1 MSQFGIPGYQQ
12 SPQLSGLPG
21 PNYAPFGQ
29 MGNPGLDMMLSTFVA
44 PMLQSFMGGKFLPQQ
59 FPAQGLLDQMVSA
72 KWQQSSRA
80 NLAQAQAVDQQA
92 IYRTMAGMR
101 GQLTDKP
108 MTDLQKS
115 HLDTFAGVVNNPVAM
130 GMFEMAIGAQ
140 NTEDLFFGRRGSA
153 TRLASA
159 VNRIGFSRADSI
171 TGKDRMSEDSL
182 KAFSSD
188 IYSNLYG
195 PGADLNDVS
204 GFSAGRVGDIM
215 TDLAQRKLLPASMS
229 KLTASERRRAF
240 EEAGGAGMKFSENAA
255 DDQAIKKAMGGGE
268 SIENITKIAG
278 GAEAVRK
285 VDATRVANSI
295 KGYTDALG
303 AVREIFGDNGMTN
316 APMQQ
321 LLAAMEGLTQNSI
334 SSMSP
339 GKIENVMRRTQMASR
354 DAGVSLEA
362 LMGLSARGG
371 ALAEQYGLA
380 PELASGSVITAMEQ
394 MKAMED
400 TGRFRPAFGRMDP
413 NKAALTIQDQSMR
426 ADASPVG
433 KYLAVA
439 SRLIAENSDEKGNV
453 SGKFAGSNMAK
464 MVEAMKR
471 GETSYYDETEKRNV
485 NIYEEFGSDPDKI
498 MRRMLQETGTS
509 VDQFGA
515 MYRDKNTQEFQ
526 VAGAARSAQAEG
538 LKSKLAGYLSS
549 QTGISERI
557 GGDLNDEQ
565 RSALSQQIGKGLST
579 ALIDDVNNT
588 MDPKERLAVL
598 KSAFNQ
604 SAINYARQQLGD
616 GASVNDVM
624 AYAQTISKTG
634 KDNIMGFKT
643 DEDLDAFL
651 STRQA
656 NAGEFTDRR
665 FGQNIEA
672 MRQTYNSRTLR
683 EGQERG
689 RRNVSKAGMSA
700 RMRLDGNSNLFQRF
714 SDMLE
719 GKGSGTALEQV
730 LGAMDSKE
738 MQEKLMEG
746 VTGGKAAL
754 ESAFNSIKTAYTEGT
769 VDTKEDKEK
778 LIAATNNSNFS
789 EVAKQFAETEAE
801 NDFKGKTSYMKDAEV
816 AKALDKATTKEKLGG
831 VIDIY
836 RREEIDGDI
845 SQEEAEKL
853 FADPAK
859 RQEAMAKMAQTAG
872 IQDVFLQKGIAT
884 GIGADVM
891 TQAQLKRATEKADA
905 FEKDA
910 DRNRVRGLMRLA
922 EGFDKGEAKGKHVLD
937 AFGVK
942 NDDAALNEAMKTF
955 MEGSGNSDA
964 VAAQLKKLGLGDA
977 QIKEIVATT
986 ELSRNIND
994 QGGFANNGGGIKAE
1008 EVAARAGRQTA
1019 FETAARE
1026 NKIKGRKSD
1035 LVRRKQAGKKLSA
1048 EEEKELKEFYA
1059 SEDKFNE
1066 ELALERS
1073 GTKGPDKAS
1082 DAQNQ
1087 IKKDAKALTDKAT
1100 GPGSASDP
1108 MGIGA
1113 ALTSSVVPAI
1123 ADAFKTAISELA
1135 KLASGGGEL
1144 VVSGSLSLIGLEKVI
1159 ADLTGKPSVEAT
1171 PAGPPTV
1178 TSGNSRFGAT
1188 PQ

>member
-1 MSQFGIPGYQQ
+1 
-12 SPQLSGLPG
+12 
-21 PNYAPFGQ
+21 

-80 NLAQAQAVDQQA
+80 NLAQAQATDQQA

-101 GQLTDKP
+101 GQITDKP

-115 HLDTFAGVVNNPVAM
+115 HLDTFAGVVNNPAAM
-130 GMFEMAIGAQ
+130 GLFEMALGAQ

-159 VNRIGFSRADSI
+159 VNRIGFSRADSV
-171 TGKDRMSEDSL
+171 TGKDRMSEESL

-195 PGADLNDVS
+195 RDADLNDVS

-255 DDQAIKKAMGGGE
+255 DDQAIKKAMSGGD

-303 AVREIFGDNGMTN
+303 AVREIFGDNGMAN

-321 LLAAMEGLTQNSI
+321 LLAAMEGLTQNSM

-394 MKAMED
+394 MKAMEE
-400 TGRFRPAFGRMDP
+400 TGRFTPAFGRMDP
-413 NKAALTIQDQSMR
+413 NKAALTVQDQSMR

-439 SRLIAENSDEKGNV
+439 SRLMAENTDKNGKV

-471 GETSYYDETEKRNV
+471 GETSYYDETEKRSV

-509 VDQFGA
+509 VAQFGA

-538 LKSKLAGYLSS
+538 LKSKLAGYLAS

-565 RSALSQQIGKGLST
+565 RSALSQQIGKGLSK

-634 KDNIMGFKT
+634 KDNIMGFNT

-656 NAGEFTDRR
+656 NAGEFTDRS

-672 MRQTYNSRTLR
+672 MRQTYNARTLR

-689 RRNVSKAGMSA
+689 RRNVSRAGMSD
-700 RMRLDGNSNLFQRF
+700 RMKLNDGSNLFQRF
-714 SDMLE
+714 SDMLGGE
-719 GKGSGTALEQV
+719 GSGTALEQV
-730 LGAMDSKE
+730 LGAIDSKD
-738 MQEKLMEG
+738 MQAKLMAG
-746 VTGGKAAL
+746 ITGGDAAL
-754 ESAFNSIKTAYTEGT
+754 ESAFNSIKTAYSQGT
-769 VDTKEDKEK
+769 VDTKADKEK
-778 LIAATNNSNFS
+778 LIESTNKSNFS

-801 NDFKGKTSYMKDAEV
+801 SDFRGKTSYMKDAEV
-816 AKALDKATTKEKLGG
+816 AAALDKATTKENLSG
-831 VIDIY
+831 VISAY
-836 RREEIDGDI
+836 KQTVDGDI

-853 FADPAK
+853 FADPIK

-872 IQDVFLQKGIAT
+872 IQDIFVQNGINA

-891 TQAQLKRATEKADA
+891 TQSQLRKATERADA
-905 FEKDA
+905 FEKGA

-922 EGFDKGEAKGKHVLD
+922 DGFDKGSAKSKHILD

-942 NDDAALNEAMKTF
+942 NDDAALNKAMDEF
-955 MEGSGNSDA
+955 MGKSGNIDA
-964 VAAQLKKLGLGDA
+964 VSAQLKNLGLGAA

-986 ELSRNIND
+986 EFSRNVND
-994 QGGFANNGGGIKAE
+994 QGGFAANGGGIKAE
-1008 EVAARAGRQTA
+1008 EVAARAGRQTS
-1019 FETAARE
+1019 FEKAVRE
-1026 NKIKGRKSD
+1026 ERVKGRKAD
-1035 LVRRKQAGKKLSA
+1035 LVRRKQAGEKLDDK
-1048 EEEKELKEFYA
+1048 EEKELKEFYS
-1059 SEDKFNE
+1059 SEKDFDAGLDQE
-1066 ELALERS
+1066 VS
-1073 GTKGPDKAS
+1073 GTKGAKES
-1082 DAQNQ
+1082 STERNQ
-1087 IKKDAKALTDKAT
+1087 IKKDAQALTDKAT
-1100 GPGSASDP
+1100 GAADP
-1108 MGIGA
+1108 TGIGA

-1135 KLASGGGEL
+1135 KLAGPGKEL
-1144 VVSGSLSLIGLEKVI
+1144 VLTGSIALIGLDKAL
-1159 ADLTGKPSVEAT
+1159 ADLKGNPQVEAT

-1178 TSGNSRFGAT
+1178 K
-1188 PQ
+1188 

>member
-1 MSQFGIPGYQQ
+1 
-12 SPQLSGLPG
+12 
-21 PNYAPFGQ
+21 
-29 MGNPGLDMMLSTFVA
+29 MMLSTFAA

-80 NLAQAQAVDQQA
+80 NLAQAQSTDQQA
-92 IYRTMAGMR
+92 IYRKMAGIR
-101 GQLTDKP
+101 GQFTDKP
-108 MTDLQKS
+108 MTELQQS
-115 HLDTFAGVVNNPVAM
+115 QLDTFAGVVNNPAAM
-130 GMFEMAIGAQ
+130 GLFEMALGAQ

-195 PGADLNDVS
+195 RDADLNDVS

-240 EEAGGAGMKFSENAA
+240 QEAGGAGMKFAENAA
-255 DDQAIKKAMGGGE
+255 DDQAIKNAMGAGE
-268 SIENITKIAG
+268 SIENITKLTG

-285 VDATRVANSI
+285 IDATRVSNSI

-321 LLAAMEGLTQNSI
+321 LLAAMEGLTQNSM

-339 GKIENVMRRTQMASR
+339 GKIENLMRRTQMASR

-394 MKAMED
+394 TKAMEE
-400 TGRFRPAFGRMDP
+400 TGRFTPAFGRMDP
-413 NKAALTIQDQSMR
+413 NKAALTVLDQSMR

-439 SRLIAENSDEKGNV
+439 SRLVAESGGK
-453 SGKFAGSNMAK
+453 GKFAGSNMAK

-471 GETSYYDETEKRNV
+471 GETSYYDETEKRSV

-565 RSALSQQIGKGLST
+565 RSALSQQIGKGLSK
-579 ALIDDVNNT
+579 ALIDDVNHT
-588 MDPKERLAVL
+588 MNPKERLAVL

-616 GASVNDVM
+616 GASVDDVM

-634 KDNIMGFKT
+634 SGNIMGFKT

-672 MRQTYNSRTLR
+672 MRQTYNARTLR

-689 RRNVSKAGMSA
+689 RRNVSRAGMSD
-700 RMRLDGNSNLFQRF
+700 RMKLNDGSNLFQRF
-714 SDMLE
+714 SDMLGGE
-719 GKGSGTALEQV
+719 GSGTALEQV
-730 LGAMDSKE
+730 LGAIDSKD
-738 MQEKLMEG
+738 MQAKLMEG
-746 VTGGKAAL
+746 VTGGDAAL
-754 ESAFNSIKTAYTEGT
+754 ESAFNSIKTAYSQGT
-769 VDTKEDKEK
+769 VDTKADKEK
-778 LIAATNNSNFS
+778 LIASTNNSNFS
-789 EVAKQFAETEAE
+789 TVAKQFAETEAE
-801 NDFKGKTSYMKDAEV
+801 SDFRGKTSYMKDAEV
-816 AKALDKATTKEKLGG
+816 AAALNKATTKENLRG
-831 VIDIY
+831 VISAY
-836 RREEIDGDI
+836 KQTVDGDI

-853 FADPAK
+853 FADPTK

-872 IQDVFLQKGIAT
+872 IQDIFTQNGINA

-891 TQAQLKRATEKADA
+891 TQAQLRKATERADA
-905 FEKDA
+905 FEKGA

-922 EGFDKGEAKGKHVLD
+922 EGFDKGEAKGKHILD

-942 NDDAALNEAMKTF
+942 NDDAALNDAMKTF

-964 VAAQLKKLGLGDA
+964 VAAQLKNLGLGTA

-986 ELSRNIND
+986 EFSRNVND
-994 QGGFANNGGGIKAE
+994 QGGFAANGGGVKAE
-1008 EVAARAGRQTA
+1008 EVAARAGRQTS
-1019 FETAARE
+1019 FETAVRE
-1026 NKIKGRKSD
+1026 DKIKGRKAD
-1035 LVRRKQAGKKLSA
+1035 LVRRKQKGEKLDDK
-1048 EEEKELKEFYA
+1048 EEKELKEFYS
-1059 SEDKFNE
+1059 SEKDFDAGLLKE
-1066 ELALERS
+1066 DS
-1073 GTKGPDKAS
+1073 GTKGDKSS
-1082 DAQNQ
+1082 DVTRGQ
-1087 IKKDAKALTDKAT
+1087 IKKDAQALTDKAT
-1100 GPGSASDP
+1100 GAADP
-1108 MGIGA
+1108 TGIGA

-1135 KLASGGGEL
+1135 KMAGHGGEL
-1144 VVSGSLSLIGLEKVI
+1144 VVTGSLSLVGLDKVV
-1159 ADLTGKPSVEAT
+1159 ADLTGKPNVEAT

-1188 PQ
+1188 NQI

>member
-1 MSQFGIPGYQQ
+1 MGQFGIPGYAL
-12 SPQLSGLPG
+12 SPPISGLPG

-29 MGNPGLDMMLSTFVA
+29 MGNPGLDIMLSTFVA

-72 KWQQSSRA
+72 KWQQSARA
-80 NLAQAQAVDQQA
+80 NLTQAQAVDQRA
-92 IYRTMAGMR
+92 IYSKMAGIR
-101 GQLTDKP
+101 GQATDTP
-108 MTDLQKS
+108 MTPLQES
-115 HLDTFAGVVNNPVAM
+115 QLDTFAGVVNNPLAM

-159 VNRIGFSRADSI
+159 VNRIGFSRADSV
-171 TGKDRMSEDSL
+171 TGKDRMSEESL

-195 PGADLNDVS
+195 RDADLNDVS

-255 DDQAIKKAMGGGE
+255 DDQAIKNAMAGGD

-278 GAEAVRK
+278 GADAVRK

-321 LLAAMEGLTQNSI
+321 LLAAMEGLTQNSM

-339 GKIENVMRRTQMASR
+339 GKIENIMRRTQMASR

-394 MKAMED
+394 MKAMEE
-400 TGRFRPAFGRMDP
+400 TGRFTPAFGRMDP
-413 NKAALTIQDQSMR
+413 NKAALTVQDQSMR

-439 SRLIAENSDEKGNV
+439 SRLIAENTDKNDNV

-471 GETSYYDETEKRNV
+471 GETSYYDETEKRSV
-485 NIYEEFGSDPDKI
+485 NIYEEFGRDPDKI

-509 VDQFGA
+509 VAQFGA

-526 VAGAARSAQAEG
+526 VAGAARGAQAEG
-538 LKSKLAGYLSS
+538 LKSKLAGYLAS

-557 GGDLNDEQ
+557 GGGLDAAQ

-579 ALIDDVNNT
+579 ALIDDVNHT

-616 GASVNDVM
+616 GASVDDVM
-624 AYAQTISKTG
+624 AYAQKITKIG
-634 KDNIMGFKT
+634 DGNIMGFKT
-643 DEDLDAFL
+643 DEDLDEFL

-656 NAGEFTDRR
+656 NAGEFTDRS

-672 MRQTYNSRTLR
+672 MRQTYNARTVR

-689 RRNVSKAGMSA
+689 RRNVSKAGMSD

-719 GKGSGTALEQV
+719 GKGSGTAFEQV
-730 LGAMDSKE
+730 LGAIDSKD
-738 MQEKLMEG
+738 MQEKLMDG
-746 VTGGKAAL
+746 VTGGRADL
-754 ESAFNSIKTAYTEGT
+754 ESAFKSIKIAYTNST

-778 LIAATNNSNFS
+778 LIASTDNSNFS

-801 NDFKGKTSYMKDAEV
+801 GDFKNKTKYMKDAEV
-816 AKALDKATTKEKLGG
+816 AAALDKATTKEKLGG

-836 RREEIDGDI
+836 RREIDEDI

-853 FADPAK
+853 FADPTK
-859 RQEAMAKMAQTAG
+859 RQEAMTKMAQTAG
-872 IQDVFLQKGIAT
+872 IQDVFAQKGINA

-891 TQAQLKRATEKADA
+891 TQAQLRKATEKADA
-905 FEKDA
+905 FEQKA
-910 DRNRVRGLMRLA
+910 DRQRARGLMRLA
-922 EGFDKGEAKGKHVLD
+922 AGFDKGEAKGEHILD

-942 NDDAALNEAMKTF
+942 NDDAALNKAMDEF
-955 MEGSGNSDA
+955 MEKSGNIDA
-964 VAAQLKKLGLGDA
+964 VSAQLKKLGLKDE

-986 ELSRNIND
+986 QFSRNVND
-994 QGGFANNGGGIKAE
+994 EGGFIANGGGIKAE
-1008 EVAARAGRQTA
+1008 EVAARVGRQTA
-1019 FETAARE
+1019 FEKAARE
-1026 NKIKGRKSD
+1026 NKIKGRMSD
-1035 LVRRKQAGKKLSA
+1035 LVRRKQDGKTLKP
-1048 EEEKELKEFYA
+1048 EEDKELKEFFA
-1059 SEDKFNE
+1059 DKDKFNA
-1066 ELALERS
+1066 ELELEGS
-1073 GTKGPDKAS
+1073 GTEGPDRAS

-1087 IKKDAKALTDKAT
+1087 IKKEAKELTDKAI
-1100 GPGSASDP
+1100 GAADP
-1108 MGIGA
+1108 TGIGA

-1135 KLASGGGEL
+1135 KLAGPGKEL
-1144 VVSGSLSLIGLEKVI
+1144 VVTGSLSLIGLEKVI
-1159 ADLTGKPSVEAT
+1159 ADLTGKPKVEPTTDGGVPVMAT
-1171 PAGPPTV
+1171 TPTPK
-1178 TSGNSRFGAT
+1178 S
-1188 PQ
+1188 P

>member
-1 MSQFGIPGYQQ
+1 MSQFGIPGYPQ
-12 SPQLSGLPG
+12 SQPISGLPG

-29 MGNPGLDMMLSTFVA
+29 MGNPGLDMMLSTFAA

-80 NLAQAQAVDQQA
+80 NLAQAQSTDQQA
-92 IYRTMAGMR
+92 IYSKMAGMR

-115 HLDTFAGVVNNPVAM
+115 HLNTFASVVNNPAAM
-130 GMFEMAIGAQ
+130 GMFEMALGAQ
-140 NTEDLFFGRRGSA
+140 NTEDLFFGRKGSA

-159 VNRIGFSRADSI
+159 VNRIGFSRADSV

-195 PGADLNDVS
+195 PGADMNDVS

-229 KLTASERRRAF
+229 KLTARERRRAF

-255 DDQAIKKAMGGGE
+255 DDQAIKNAMGGGD

-285 VDATRVANSI
+285 VDATRVSNSI

-321 LLAAMEGLTQNSI
+321 LLAAMEGLTQNSM

-400 TGRFRPAFGRMDP
+400 TGKFTPAFGRMDP

-433 KYLAVA
+433 RYLAVA
-439 SRLIAENSDEKGNV
+439 SRLMAENTDEKGNV

-471 GETSYYDETEKRNV
+471 GETSYYDETEKRSV

-634 KDNIMGFKT
+634 SDNIMGFKT

-689 RRNVSKAGMSA
+689 RRNVSRAGMSD
-700 RMRLDGNSNLFQRF
+700 RMKLDDGSNLFQRF
-714 SDMLE
+714 SDML
-719 GKGSGTALEQV
+719 GGTGSGTALEQV
-730 LGAMDSKE
+730 LGAIDSKD
-738 MQEKLMEG
+738 MQAKLMEG
-746 VTGGKAAL
+746 VTGGDKAL
-754 ESAFNSIKTAYTEGT
+754 ESAFNSIKTAYTAGT

-778 LIAATNNSNFS
+778 LIASTNNSNFS
-789 EVAKQFAETEAE
+789 EVAKQFTETAAE
-801 NDFKGKTSYMKDAEV
+801 NDFKGKTRYMKDAEV
-816 AKALDKATTKEKLGG
+816 AKALDKATTDEKLGG

-836 RREEIDGDI
+836 RREIDGDI
-845 SQEEAEKL
+845 SQEEAEAL
-853 FADPAK
+853 FADTTK

-872 IQDVFLQKGIAT
+872 IQDIFMQKGIDS

-891 TQAQLKRATEKADA
+891 TQAQLKGATEKADA
-905 FEKDA
+905 FEQGA

-922 EGFDKGEAKGKHVLD
+922 EGFDKGTAKGKHVLD

-964 VAAQLKKLGLGDA
+964 VAAQLKNLGLEDK

-986 ELSRNIND
+986 EFSRNVNT
-994 QGGFANNGGGIKAE
+994 QGGFAANGGGIKAE

-1019 FETAARE
+1019 FETAVKDD
-1026 NKIKGRKSD
+1026 KIKGGRMSE
-1035 LVRRKQAGKKLSA
+1035 LVKRKQEGKTLKP
-1048 EEEKELKEFYA
+1048 EEEKELKAFYA
-1059 SEDKFNE
+1059 SEDKFNAE
-1066 ELALERS
+1066 LEREVS
-1073 GTKGPDKAS
+1073 GTKGAKES
-1082 DAQNQ
+1082 STERNQ
-1087 IKKDAKALTDKAT
+1087 IKKEAKALTDKAT

-1108 MGIGA
+1108 TGIGA

-1135 KLASGGGEL
+1135 KMASGGGEL
-1144 VVSGSLSLIGLEKVI
+1144 VVSGSLSLVGLEKVI
-1159 ADLTGKPSVEAT
+1159 ADLTGKPKVEAT
-1171 PAGPPTV
+1171 PAGPNVIAPK
-1178 TSGNSRFGAT
+1178 
-1188 PQ
+1188 

>member
-1 MSQFGIPGYQQ
+1 
-12 SPQLSGLPG
+12 
-21 PNYAPFGQ
+21 

-80 NLAQAQAVDQQA
+80 NLAQAQATDQQA
-92 IYRTMAGMR
+92 IYSKMAGMR
-101 GQLTDKP
+101 GQLTNKP

-115 HLDTFAGVVNNPVAM
+115 HLDTFAGVVNDPIAM

-140 NTEDLFFGRRGSA
+140 NTEDLFFGRKGSA

-159 VNRIGFSRADSI
+159 VNRIGFSRADSV

-195 PGADLNDVS
+195 LGADMNDVS

-255 DDQAIKKAMGGGE
+255 DDQAIKNAMGGGD

-285 VDATRVANSI
+285 VDATRVSNSI

-321 LLAAMEGLTQNSI
+321 LLAAMEGLTQNSM

-339 GKIENVMRRTQMASR
+339 GKIENLMRRTQMASR

-400 TGRFRPAFGRMDP
+400 TGKFTPAFGRMDP

-433 KYLAVA
+433 RYLAVA
-439 SRLIAENSDEKGNV
+439 SRLMAENTDEKGNV

-471 GETSYYDETEKRNV
+471 GETSYYDETEKRSV
-485 NIYEEFGSDPDKI
+485 NIYEEFGRDPDKI

-634 KDNIMGFKT
+634 KDNIMGFNT
-643 DEDLDAFL
+643 DADLEAFL
-651 STRQA
+651 STKQA

-672 MRQTYNSRTLR
+672 LRQGYNARTLR

-689 RRNVSKAGMSA
+689 RRNVSKAGMSD
-700 RMRLDGNSNLFQRF
+700 RMRLDDGSNLFQRF
-714 SDMLE
+714 SDMLD
-719 GKGSGTALEQV
+719 GTGSGTALEQV
-730 LGAMDSKE
+730 LGAMDSKD
-738 MQEKLMEG
+738 MQKKLMDG
-746 VTGGKAAL
+746 VTGGEAGKAAL
-754 ESAFNSIKTAYTEGT
+754 ESAFNSIKTAYTAGT
-769 VDTKEDKEK
+769 VDTEEDKEK
-778 LIAATNNSNFS
+778 LIASTNNSNFS
-789 EVAKQFAETEAE
+789 EVAKQFTETVAEG
-801 NDFKGKTSYMKDAEV
+801 DFKGKTSYMKDAEV
-816 AKALDKATTKEKLGG
+816 AAALNKATTDEKLGG

-836 RREEIDGDI
+836 RREIDGDI
-845 SQEEAEKL
+845 SQEEAKAL
-853 FADPAK
+853 FADTTK

-872 IQDVFLQKGIAT
+872 IQDIFMQKGIDS

-891 TQAQLKRATEKADA
+891 TQAQLRAATKKADA
-905 FEKDA
+905 FEQKA
-910 DRNRVRGLMRLA
+910 DRQRVRGLMRLA
-922 EGFDKGEAKGKHVLD
+922 EGFDSGTTKSKDILD

-942 NDDAALNEAMKTF
+942 NDDATLNDAMKTF
-955 MEGSGNSDA
+955 MEGSGNSDD
-964 VAAQLKKLGLGDA
+964 VAAQLKNIGGLNDA

-994 QGGFANNGGGIKAE
+994 AGGFKENGGGIKAE

-1019 FETAARE
+1019 FEKAVRE
-1026 NKIKGRKSD
+1026 NKIEGRKSD
-1035 LVRRKQAGKKLSA
+1035 LVRRKQEGKTLNPK
-1048 EEEKELKEFYA
+1048 EEKELKEFF
-1059 SEDKFNE
+1059 SDGDTFDKK
-1066 ELALERS
+1066 LLLERS

-1082 DAQNQ
+1082 EAQNQ
-1087 IKKDAKALTDKAT
+1087 IKKEAKELTDKAT
-1100 GPGSASDP
+1100 GAADP
-1108 MGIGA
+1108 TGIGA

-1135 KLASGGGEL
+1135 KMASGGGEL
-1144 VVSGSLSLIGLEKVI
+1144 VVSGSLSLVGLEKVI
-1159 ADLTGKPSVEAT
+1159 ADLTGKPKVEAT

-1178 TSGNSRFGAT
+1178 ASSNSRFGAT
-1188 PQ
+1188 QM